1 MKTSY
6 IAIVLAA
13 ALALATVYFTTMK
26 DTVAPETT
34 PPTTQ
39 SDPEGTT
46 PTVPEA
52 VQGVAQPECTQYSLS
67 DGAWVC
73 TQTAATGN

>member
-34 PPTTQ
+34 APTATTTQ
-39 SDPEGTT
+39 STT

-52 VQGVAQPECTQYSLS
+52 VQDVAQPECTQYSLS
-67 DGAWVC
+67 NGAWVC
-73 TQTAATGN
+73 TETAVTGD